1 MNRARILGLSL
12 LLPVVLLGCQKK
24 EPAPPATP
32 SVLEAPAKVDAQRLA
47 DASKGSTQWITYGG
61 NYEETRFS
69 PLKQIDASNVGT
81 LGLEWFAD
89 YDTNLQ
95 QTGTPLYID
104 GVIYVSTA
112 WSKVYAFDAKT
123 GKQLWQ
129 YNPHVPGE
137 WAVNV
142 CCGLVNRGIA
152 AWNGKIYVGTLDGRM
167 VAIDAKTGKAA
178 WDVMVVDKTQRYSI
192 TVAPRVV
199 KGKVLYGPSGGEF
212 GVRGYIAAVDAE
224 TGKEVWRFYNVPGD
238 PSKPYENAA
247 MEKAAKTWGKGDWWK
262 IGGGGTVWDAMLY
275 DQVNDNIIFGT
286 GNGTP
291 WNARARDPS
300 GGDNLYLASI
310 IAVKADT
317 GEYVWHYQTVPA
329 DTWDYDAVSPMM
341 IVNLKFDGADGRA
354 DRRVIVQPNKN
365 GMLYVL
371 DAASGQ
377 LISGDAFTDVNWNTG
392 IDMKT
397 GRPKVV
403 KEARYP
409 KGVTWN
415 LAPGVQGGHGW
426 HSNAFSPDTGLV
438 YIPTQRAYFPL
449 TEAAYSPS
457 AVGFNLGID
466 LAAPATYYQKNPK
479 APTGFVGYLQAWD
492 PVMRKMVW
500 ESQTNEPPPVSP
512 AAGSRP
518 AGGPPGG
525 GPTGGALATAGGLVF
540 AGTGAKGDFTAY
552 DAKTGKVLWT
562 FNAQTG
568 VLPGAITYELDGKQ
582 YIAASVGGNQ
592 QGPNADYFAPNHS
605 RMLVFSLGGKATL
618 PPVQPYTIPPLNPPA
633 QTVAADVIGHG
644 GEVYTKYC
652 STCHGQNGQARAGL
666 FPNLLRTPLLHTQ
679 EGFDQ
684 VVLGGARSEK
694 GMVSFSNVLKPEDTA
709 AIRAYVIDLA
719 TQAKASATPPAP
731 VVEQQHD
738 DGTRK

>member
-1 MNRARILGLSL
+1 MNRARFLGISA
-12 LLPVVLLGCQKK
+12 LLPLVLAGCQRS
-24 EPAPPATP
+24 EAPVATTPA
-32 SVLEAPAKVDAQRLA
+32 VLESPANVNAERLLA
-47 DASKGSTQWITYGG
+47 ASNGSTQWLTYGG

-69 PLKQIDASNVGT
+69 PLKQIDTSNVGT

-112 WSKVYAFDAKT
+112 WSKVYAFDAKS
-123 GKQLWQ
+123 GKTLWH
-129 YNPHVPGE
+129 YDPKVPGE

-152 AWNGKIYVGTLDGRM
+152 AWNGKIYVGTLDGRL
-167 VAIDAKTGKAA
+167 VAIDAKTGAPA
-178 WDVMVVDKTQRYSI
+178 WDVQAANKEVRHSI

-199 KGKVLYGPSGGEF
+199 KGKVFVGPSGGEF
-212 GVRGYIAAVDAE
+212 GVRGYIAAFDAE
-224 TGKEVWRFYNVPGD
+224 TGKEAWRFYTVPGD
-238 PSKPYENAA
+238 PSKPQENAA
-247 MEKAAKTWGKGDWWK
+247 LEKAAKTWGKGDWWK
-262 IGGGGTVWDAMLY
+262 IGGGGTVWDAMVY
-275 DQVNDNIIFGT
+275 DSVNDNIIFGT

-300 GGDNLYLASI
+300 GGDNLYLASV

-317 GEYVWHYQTVPA
+317 GEYVWHYQTAPA

-341 IVNLKFDGADGRA
+341 ILNLKFDDA

-371 DAASGQ
+371 DAATGK
-377 LISGDAFTDVNWNTG
+377 LISGDAFTEVNWNTG

-397 GRPKVV
+397 GRPIETKNS
-403 KEARYP
+403 RYP
-409 KGVTWN
+409 NGITFN

-426 HSNAFSPDTGLV
+426 HSNAYSPDTGLV
-438 YIPTQRAYFPL
+438 YIPTQRAWFPL
-449 TEAAYSPS
+449 VETPYTAAS
-457 AVGFNLGID
+457 VGYNLGVD
-466 LAAPATYYQKNPK
+466 FGAPATYYQKNPK
-479 APTGFVGYLQAWD
+479 EPNGFVGFLQAWD
-492 PVMRKMVW
+492 PVTRKMVW
-500 ESQTNEPPPVSP
+500 QSDTNAPPVPAPASGNILAP
-512 AAGSRP
+512 AAT
-518 AGGPPGG
+518 GG
-525 GPTGGALATAGGLVF
+525 GPTGGAMATAGGLVF
-540 AGTGAKGDFTAY
+540 AGTGAKGDLSAY

-582 YIAASVGGNQ
+582 YVAASVGGNQ
-592 QGPNADYFAPNHS
+592 TGPNADYFAPNHS
-605 RMLVFSLGGKATL
+605 RMLVFALGGKATL
-618 PPVQPYTIPPLNPPA
+618 PAVQPYTIPPLDPPA
-633 QTVAADVIGHG
+633 QTVAADVITHG
-644 GEVYTKYC
+644 GEVYSRYC
-652 STCHGQNGQARAGL
+652 QACHGQAGQARAGL

-694 GMVSFSNVLKPEDTA
+694 GMVSFASVLQPADA
-709 AIRAYVIDLA
+709 AAVRAYVIDLA
-719 TQAKASATPPAP
+719 TKAKAAQVPPPSIA
-731 VVEQQHD
+731 VEQQHN
-738 DGTRK
+738 

>member
-1 MNRARILGLSL
+1 MKRAHILGLGAL
-12 LLPVVLLGCQKK
+12 LSFALVGCQKAK
-24 EPAPPATP
+24 QPETPATP
-32 SVLEAPAKVDAQRLA
+32 AVLEAPAMVDAQRLL
-47 DASKGSTQWITYGG
+47 DASNGSTQWLTYGG
-61 NYEETRFS
+61 NHEETRFS

-123 GKQLWQ
+123 GKQLWL
-129 YNPHVPGE
+129 YNPKVPGE

-152 AWNGKIYVGTLDGRM
+152 AWNGKIYVGTLDARL
-167 VAIDAKTGKAA
+167 VAIDAKTGTPAWEVQAA
-178 WDVMVVDKTQRYSI
+178 SRETRHSI

-199 KGKVLYGPSGGEF
+199 KGKVFVGPSGGEF
-212 GVRGYIAAVDAE
+212 GVRGYIAAFDAE
-224 TGKEVWRFYNVPGD
+224 TGKELWKFYTVPGD
-238 PSKPYENAA
+238 PALPPENDA
-247 MEKAAKTWGKGDWWK
+247 MKKALETWGRKGEWWK
-262 IGGGGTVWDAMLY
+262 IGAGGTVWDAMVY
-275 DQVNDNIIFGT
+275 DPVNDLLFFGT

-291 WNARARDPS
+291 WNARSRDPDS
-300 GGDNLYLASI
+300 NGDNLYLASI
-310 IAVKADT
+310 IAIKPDT
-317 GEYVWHYQTVPA
+317 GEYVWHYQTAPR

-341 IVNLKFDGADGRA
+341 VLNLKFDGAD
-354 DRRVIVQPNKN
+354 RRVVVQPNKN

-371 DAASGQ
+371 DAATGQ
-377 LISGDAFTDVNWNTG
+377 LISGDAFTEVNWNTG
-392 IDMKT
+392 IDMKS
-397 GRPKVV
+397 GRPTETKN
-403 KEARYP
+403 ARYP
-409 KGVTWN
+409 KGTTFN

-449 TEAAYSPS
+449 AELPYTASS
-457 AVGFNLGID
+457 VGFNLGID
-466 LAAPATYYQKNPK
+466 FAAQGTYYQKNPK
-479 APTGFVGYLQAWD
+479 APQGFVGFLQAWD
-492 PVMRKMVW
+492 PVTRKMVW
-500 ESQTNEPPPVSP
+500 QSETNAPP
-512 AAGSRP
+512 AGSP
-518 AGGPPGG
+518 PFGGPPGG
-525 GPTGGALATAGGLVF
+525 GPTGGAMATAGGLVF
-540 AGTGAKGDFTAY
+540 AGTGAKGDFSAY

-562 FNAQTG
+562 FPAQTG

-592 QGPNADYFAPNHS
+592 SGPNADYFAPNHS

-618 PPVQPYTIPPLNPPA
+618 PPVQPYTIPPLDPPV
-633 QTVAADVIGHG
+633 QTVAADVITHG
-644 GEVYTKYC
+644 GEMYGKYC
-652 STCHGQNGQARAGL
+652 QACHGQAGQARAGL

-684 VVLGGARSEK
+684 VVLGGGRSEK
-694 GMVSFSNVLKPEDTA
+694 GMVSFSNVLQPTDA
-709 AIRAYVIDLA
+709 AAVRAYIIDLA
-719 TQAKASATPPAP
+719 TTAKAQQVPPPAP

-738 DGTRK
+738 DGTGK

>member
-1 MNRARILGLSL
+1 MKRAQVLGFGVLLSL
-12 LLPVVLLGCQKK
+12 ALVGCQKAK
-24 EPAPPATP
+24 PPEPPATP
-32 SVLEAPAKVDAQRLA
+32 AVLEAPAKVDAQRLA

-69 PLKQIDASNVGT
+69 PLKQIDTTNVGT

-104 GVIYVSTA
+104 GVLYVSTA
-112 WSKVYAFDAKT
+112 WSKVYAFEAKT
-123 GKQLWQ
+123 GKQLWKFD
-129 YNPHVPGE
+129 PRVPGE
-137 WAVNV
+137 WAVKV

-152 AWNGKIYVGTLDGRM
+152 AWNGKIYVGTLDGRL
-167 VAIDAKTGKAA
+167 VAIDAKTGKPV
-178 WDVMVVDKTQRYSI
+178 WDESVIDKSQRYSI

-224 TGKEVWRFYNVPGD
+224 TGKEVWRFYTVPGD
-238 PSKPYENAA
+238 PSKPQENAA
-247 MEKAAKTWGKGDWWK
+247 LEKAAKTWGKGDWWK
-262 IGGGGTVWDAMLY
+262 IGGGGTVWDAIVY
-275 DQVNDNIIFGT
+275 DQVNDTIIFGT

-291 WNARARDPS
+291 WNARARDET

-317 GEYVWHYQTVPA
+317 GEYVWHYQTVPS

-341 IVNLKFDGADGRA
+341 ILNLKFGDA

-371 DAASGQ
+371 DAASGK
-377 LISGDAFTDVNWNTG
+377 LISSDAFTTVNWNTG

-403 KEARYP
+403 KEARYA
-409 KGVTWN
+409 GGSWN

-426 HSNAFSPDTGLV
+426 HSNAFSPDTGLI

-449 TEAAYSPS
+449 VEAPYTVS
-457 AVGFNLGID
+457 AVGYNLGID
-466 LAAPATYYQKNPK
+466 FTAPATYYLKHPK
-479 APTGFVGYLQAWD
+479 EPSTFVGFLQAWD
-492 PVMRKMVW
+492 PVTRKMVW
-500 ESQTNEPPPVSP
+500 ESQTNAPSP
-512 AAGSRP
+512 GDAASGGLTGGGL
-518 AGGPPGG
+518 AGGASGN
-525 GPTGGALATAGGLVF
+525 GPTGGAMATAGGLVF
-540 AGTGAKGDFTAY
+540 AGTGAKGDFNAY
-552 DAKTGKVLWT
+552 DARTGKVLWT
-562 FNAQTG
+562 FKALTG

-592 QGPNADYFAPNHS
+592 AGPNADYFAPNHS
-605 RMLVFSLGGKATL
+605 RMLVFALGGKATL

-633 QTVAADVIGHG
+633 QTATADVIAHG
-644 GEVYTKYC
+644 GEMYTKYC

-666 FPNLLRTPLLHTQ
+666 FPNLMRTPLLHTQ

-684 VVLGGARSEK
+684 VVLGGARTEK
-694 GMVSFSNVLKPEDTA
+694 GMVSFSSVLQPADAA
-709 AIRAYVIDLA
+709 AIRAFVIELA
-719 TQAKASATPPAP
+719 TKAKAAPPPAAP
-731 VVEQQHD
+731 VVEQPH
-738 DGTRK
+738 K

>member
-1 MNRARILGLSL
+1 MKRAHILGLGAL
-12 LLPVVLLGCQKK
+12 LSTLVGCQQAKPP
-24 EPAPPATP
+24 EPPAAP

-69 PLKQIDASNVGT
+69 PLKQIDTSNVGT

-104 GVIYVSTA
+104 GVLYVSTA
-112 WSKVYAFDAKT
+112 WSKVYAFEAKT

-129 YNPHVPGE
+129 FDPKVPGE
-137 WAVNV
+137 WAVKV

-152 AWNGKIYVGTLDGRM
+152 AWNGKIYVGTLDGRL
-167 VAIDAKTGKAA
+167 VAIDAKTGKPV
-178 WDVMVVDKTQRYSI
+178 WDESVIDKTQRYSI

-199 KGKVLYGPSGGEF
+199 KGKVLYGPSGGEY

-224 TGKEVWRFYNVPGD
+224 TGKEVWRFYNVPTD
-238 PSKPYENAA
+238 PAKPQENAA
-247 MEKAAKTWGKGDWWK
+247 LEKAAKTWGKGDWWK
-262 IGGGGTVWDAMLY
+262 IGGGGTVWDAIIY
-275 DQVNDNIIFGT
+275 DQVNDTIIFGT

-291 WNARARDPS
+291 WNARDRDPT

-317 GEYVWHYQTVPA
+317 GEYVWHYQTVPS

-341 IVNLKFDGADGRA
+341 IVTLKFADA

-371 DAASGQ
+371 DAASGK
-377 LISGDAFTDVNWNTG
+377 LISGDAFTTVNWNTG

-403 KEARYP
+403 KAARYE
-409 KGVTWN
+409 KQGWN

-438 YIPTQRAYFPL
+438 YIPTQLAYFPL
-449 TEAAYSPS
+449 VDAPYKVSN
-457 AVGFNLGID
+457 VGYNLGID
-466 LAAPATYYQKNPK
+466 FGAPGTYYLKNPK
-479 APTGFVGYLQAWD
+479 APSTFVGYLQAWD
-492 PVMRKMVW
+492 PVTRKKVW
-500 ESQTNEPPPVSP
+500 ETPTNAPPDGSP
-512 AAGSRP
+512 ATTAGS
-518 AGGPPGG
+518 
-525 GPTGGALATAGGLVF
+525 GPTGGAMATAGGLVF
-540 AGTGAKGDFTAY
+540 AGTGAKGDFNAY
-552 DAKTGKVLWT
+552 DAKIGKVLWT
-562 FNAQTG
+562 FNALTG

-582 YIAASVGGNQ
+582 YVAASVGGNQ
-592 QGPNADYFAPNHS
+592 AGPNADYFAPNHS

-618 PPVQPYTIPPLNPPA
+618 PPVQPYTIAPLNPPA
-633 QTVAADVIGHG
+633 QTATADVLAHG
-644 GEVYTKYC
+644 DELYTKYC

-666 FPNLLRTPLLHTQ
+666 FPNLMRTPLLHTQ

-684 VVLGGARSEK
+684 VVLGGARTDK
-694 GMVSFSNVLKPEDTA
+694 GMVSFSNVLQPADSA
-709 AIRAYVIDLA
+709 AIRAYVVELA
-719 TQAKASATPPAP
+719 NKAKSAVPAAAP
-731 VVEQQHD
+731 VVVQPHD
-738 DGTRK
+738 